1 MIIINGLYYASIL
14 YLLSLGLNL
23 IFGVSKLI
31 NITQGSFYS
40 LGAYIT
46 AWFIS
51 TMLSF
56 HILKG
61 NALLISFSGILLGV
75 IITGLIGLLIEK
87 TVIKYIYNIP
97 LERQLLATYGLLLVF
112 MDLERMIWGG
122 NIISAPQP
130 LWLLGELSINGYHYS
145 IYYLLI
151 IITAFSIG
159 IAIQFL
165 IYKTDLGILFRVVS
179 YDREIASGLG
189 ISVKKISTLTFF
201 ISALLGGLAGSLMVP
216 ITSASLGMELEP
228 LILSFM
234 VAVAGGLGNFWGSL
248 IASVIIGETRSIMIA
263 MFPEIELALIYLIV
277 FIILATKPEGI
288 LGRKGG

>member
-31 NITQGSFYS
+31 NLTQGSFYS

-56 HILKG
+56 YILKG

-87 TVIKYIYNIP
+87 TVIKYIYNIS
-97 LERQLLATYGLLLVF
+97 LERQLLATYGLLLIF

-130 LWLLGELSINGYHYS
+130 LRLLGELSIDGYHYS

-159 IAIQFL
+159 IAVQFL

-216 ITSASLGMELEP
+216 ITSASLGMELDP

-248 IASVIIGETRSIMIA
+248 IASIIIGETRSIMIA
-263 MFPEIELALIYLIV
+263 IFPEIELALIYLIV

-288 LGRKGG
+288 LERKGG

>member
-1 MIIINGLYYASIL
+1 
-14 YLLSLGLNL
+14 
-23 IFGVSKLI
+23 
-31 NITQGSFYS
+31 
-40 LGAYIT
+40 
-46 AWFIS
+46 
-51 TMLSF
+51 MLSF
-56 HILKG
+56 YILKG

-87 TVIKYIYNIP
+87 TVIKYIYNIS

-130 LWLLGELSINGYHYS
+130 LWLLGELNIDGYHYS

-159 IAIQFL
+159 IAVQFL

-248 IASVIIGETRSIMIA
+248 IASIIIGETRSIIIA
-263 MFPEIELALIYLIV
+263 IFPEIELALIYLIV